1 VIDGVVHLLDED
13 AILATTT
20 GQYGGLVSEEMPM
33 SWKETRILCL
43 PTIMLLPEAGDDAI
57 DGVANLLDGDA
68 TLTTAASQ
76 NGASFMRLAM

>member
-13 AILATTT
+13 AILATTN
-20 GQYGGLVSEEMPM
+20 GQYGGLVFEEMSM

-68 TLTTAASQ
+68 TLTTTASQ